1 MVTVYLGQLCLHA
14 AADPLNRIEQH
25 VGVELEAEGKLV
37 VAIHVHDARRVPWAA
52 QANLPKMCEM
62 NNVCHM
68 NMVTWMKLK
77 IIINCWICQLT
88 SRGLRLIFGLEESR
102 GLLKEFL

>member
-68 NMVTWMKLK
+68 NMVMDEIENHYKLLDLPTHLARVETHL
-77 IIINCWICQLT
+77 WA
-88 SRGLRLIFGLEESR
+88 
-102 GLLKEFL
+102 